1 MVEQPIWKDT
11 YYTAS
16 TSALTYHIK
25 VDAITGNTIFN
36 GKAYAMPNSSGVKVN
51 ISRNCADY
59 LNNELASF
67 DDGSYTNA
75 HASRTFYLLDNSNTL
90 LETYVFSY
98 DWSYEDNPQS
108 ITPRYATGQKVV
120 TTTKGSASYT
130 NTVSTQGASNYCGRF
145 ALIYLEPSGRWNSYL
160 MEGTY
165 TITDTFQS
173 YTTERN
179 YNNQSLEFGQ
189 ERHINEVSTDYELN
203 TGWLSDSDS
212 ELFAK
217 NILRSIK
224 VYLQDIDNN
233 KIIPVIITD
242 SNVERKR
249 YKNEKSLIS
258 YTVTVEE
265 SHNKE
270 IR

>member
-1 MVEQPIWKDT
+1 MVQAPIWKDT

-16 TSALTYHIK
+16 TTALTYYIK
-25 VDAITGNTIFN
+25 VDSTTGDTIFN
-36 GKAYAMPNSSGVKVN
+36 GKAYAMPNSSGVKIN

-59 LNNELASF
+59 LNNELVSF
-67 DDGSYTNA
+67 SDGSHTNTF
-75 HASRTFYLLDNSNTL
+75 ASRNFYLYDSASTL

-98 DWSYEDNPQS
+98 DWSYENNPQS

-130 NTVSTQGASNYCGRF
+130 NTVSTQSASNYCGRF
-145 ALIYLEPSGRWNSYL
+145 ALIYLEPSGKWGSYL

-165 TITDTFQS
+165 SISDTFNS

-179 YNNQSLEFGQ
+179 YDNQTLEFGKD
-189 ERHINEVSTDYELN
+189 RHINEVSTQYELN

-249 YKNEKSLIS
+249 YKNEKALIS
-258 YTVTVEE
+258 YSVTVEE

>member
-1 MVEQPIWKDT
+1 
-11 YYTAS
+11 
-16 TSALTYHIK
+16 
-25 VDAITGNTIFN
+25 
-36 GKAYAMPNSSGVKVN
+36 
-51 ISRNCADY
+51 
-59 LNNELASF
+59 
-67 DDGSYTNA
+67 
-75 HASRTFYLLDNSNTL
+75 
-90 LETYVFSY
+90 
-98 DWSYEDNPQS
+98 
-108 ITPRYATGQKVV
+108 
-120 TTTKGSASYT
+120 
-130 NTVSTQGASNYCGRF
+130 
-145 ALIYLEPSGRWNSYL
+145 

-189 ERHINEVSTDYELN
+189 ERHINEVNTDYELN
-203 TGWLSDSDS
+203 TGWLNDSDS

-249 YKNEKSLIS
+249 YKNEKSLVS
-258 YTVTVEE
+258 YTVTLEE